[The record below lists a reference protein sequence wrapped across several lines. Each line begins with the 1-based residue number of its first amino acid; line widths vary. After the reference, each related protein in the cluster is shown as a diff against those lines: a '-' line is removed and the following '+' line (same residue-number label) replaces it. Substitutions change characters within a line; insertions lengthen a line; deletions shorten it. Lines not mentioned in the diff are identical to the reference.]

1 MTGFRI
7 CNTTYAD
14 DISGRGAK
22 LYGGRWNS
30 AGFPMLYLGEH
41 ISLCAVELL
50 VHLQPK
56 DKSTAFA
63 LLNIDWPDAAKTT
76 AINPAKLKR
85 NWHNDI
91 AYTRFMGDEFI
102 KDKSSLLMKVPS
114 AIIPDEFNFLAN
126 PLHPDFK
133 KIKISKS
140 REFLFDDRLF
150 AFK

>member
-1 MTGFRI
+1 MTVFRI

-41 ISLCAVELL
+41 ISLCTVELL

-56 DKSTAFA
+56 DKSSAFA
-63 LLNIDWPDAAKTT
+63 LLNIELPETAKPAAV
-76 AINPAKLKR
+76 AAAKLKK
-85 NWHNDI
+85 NWQNDI

-102 KDKSSLLMKVPS
+102 KHNGALMMKVPS
-114 AIIPDEFNFLAN
+114 AIIPDEFNFLVN
-126 PLHPDFK
+126 PLHADFK
-133 KIKISKS
+133 KVKISKT
-140 REFLFDDRLF
+140 REFVFDDRLF